1 MLTNNGKQQNA
12 PWWHG
17 RKGEHLVALQFVIL
31 ILFIVLP
38 EWTPGSGGMLQEST
52 TMIRVT
58 VLALCCTT
66 ALVLGGMGSHNLKK
80 YVTPLPYPVDHS
92 ELVQTGIYSLVRHP
106 LYSSQLVA
114 GFGWT
119 VYTLSVSHLI
129 LLAAAFFFFNYK
141 AGKEEGWL
149 TERHPE
155 YREYAVRVKKFI
167 PWVY

>member
-1 MLTNNGKQQNA
+1 MNNGKHQTT
-12 PWWHG
+12 PWWQG
-17 RKGEHLVALQFVIL
+17 KKGEYLVAIQFLIL
-31 ILFIVLP
+31 IIFIVLP
-38 EWTPGSGGMLQEST
+38 VWNPGDDALLKQHTGL
-52 TMIRVT
+52 IRLIT
-58 VLALCCTT
+58 LALCGIT
-66 ALVLGGMGSHNLKK
+66 ALVLGGLGSHNLKK

-119 VYTLSVSHLI
+119 VYTLSVSHFI
-129 LLAAAFFFFNYK
+129 LLTAAFFFFNYK

-155 YREYAVRVKKFI
+155 YREYSRRVRKFI
-167 PWVY
+167 PWIY